1 MLYSGPVRII
11 TDITMSD
18 TPKQIIEQ
26 AYDHI
31 AEWYLR
37 WVEDQRSPRER
48 YTNKVLENAPA
59 SPHILE
65 LGCGSGIPITR
76 MLLDRGAQVVANDIS
91 TKQLEMARV
100 QCPQA
105 TLILGDMA
113 ALSFETES
121 FDGVISFYAIFH
133 LPRAEQKSM
142 LSNICSW
149 LKPGGIFVC
158 NLSTVDE
165 EAIYGE
171 FLGHGMFWSSYS
183 VEDSKEIVRDVGFE
197 LIEAEVLEAGDGQL
211 EESDPD
217 SGVKFLWLVAK
228 KGLSE

>member
-1 MLYSGPVRII
+1 
-11 TDITMSD
+11 MSD
-18 TPKQIIEQ
+18 SPKQIVEQ
-26 AYDHI
+26 AYDYV

-76 MLLDRGAQVVANDIS
+76 MLLNRGAQVVANDIS
-91 TKQLEMARV
+91 TKQLEIARV
-100 QCPQA
+100 RCPQA
-105 TLILGDMA
+105 TLIPGDMA
-113 ALSFETES
+113 ALSFEPES

-133 LPRAEQKSM
+133 LPRAEQKGM
-142 LSNICSW
+142 LSSICSW
-149 LKPGGIFVC
+149 LKPGGMFVC

-165 EAIYGE
+165 EAIHGE
-171 FLGHGMFWSSYS
+171 FLGHGMFWSSYG
-183 VEDSKEIVRDVGFE
+183 VEDSKAMVRDAGFE

-217 SGVKFLWLVAK
+217 YGVKFLWLVAR
-228 KGLSE
+228 KGLSV